1 LQFLRI
7 VRNFLASDTVAQ
19 DGLPMLQMFS
29 IYKKLCQYKGDGNAS
44 KENDGLLEDG
54 LADVVRRHS

>member
-1 LQFLRI
+1 
-7 VRNFLASDTVAQ
+7 
-19 DGLPMLQMFS
+19 MLQMFS